1 MKGTYSLLS
10 LGLAL
15 LIHLGA
21 TAQYKENDWEDRD
34 QWMRLPQIFQLAE
47 IGNGDTVADVGCHE
61 GYLSIRLSKKVGEE
75 GQVYAVDVRQ
85 DRLNNLKENLKK
97 RKLNNVE
104 VVLGDYDNPQLPK
117 NKLDVVFVIDTYHE
131 MDDYMTILTHIK
143 ASLKAGGR
151 IVLLEKLK
159 QQMKGKSREQQTG
172 AHTLSMGYVKKELK
186 AAGFTISKEVKDL
199 GVWNHEKNKKMWV
212 LVATK

>member
-1 MKGTYSLLS
+1 MKGSYLFLVLGLSLL
-10 LGLAL
+10 A
-15 LIHLGA
+15 HVCT

-34 QWMRLPQIFQLAE
+34 QWMKLPQIFQWAE

-61 GYLSIRLSKKVGEE
+61 GYLSVRLSKKVGED
-75 GQVYAVDVRQ
+75 GLVYAVDVRQ
-85 DRLNNLKENLKK
+85 DRLNNLKDNLEE
-97 RKLNNVE
+97 RKLDNVE
-104 VVLGDYDNPQLPK
+104 TVLGDYDNPKLPK

-131 MDDYMTILTHIK
+131 MDDYMTILGHIK
-143 ASLKAGGR
+143 ASLKTGGR
-151 IVLLEKLK
+151 IVMLEKLK
-159 QQMKGKSREQQTG
+159 QYMKGKSREQQVG
-172 AHTLSMGYVKKELK
+172 AHTLSIGYVKKELK